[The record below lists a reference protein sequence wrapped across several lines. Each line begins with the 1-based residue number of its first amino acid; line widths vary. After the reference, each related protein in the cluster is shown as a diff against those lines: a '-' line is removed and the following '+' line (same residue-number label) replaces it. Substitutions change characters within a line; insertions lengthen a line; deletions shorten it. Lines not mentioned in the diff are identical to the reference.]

1 MLSKTVIVLA
11 VFLLSCASQNQEYLS
26 RRTNQLKKYAM
37 FGHITMQT
45 DSRLNMADLK
55 IRKQFRKTMDI
66 IESYVALSPD
76 SVSNNTSGSLDSFY
90 VNVYKIKYINKHSLI
105 TAGRHCSE

>member
-1 MLSKTVIVLA
+1 MLSKTALVLA
-11 VFLLSCASQNQEYLS
+11 ALLLSCASQNQEYLS

-45 DSRLNMADLK
+45 DSRLNMTDVK
-55 IRKQFRKTMDI
+55 TRKQIRRTMNL
-66 IESYVALSPD
+66 IESYVVLSPD

-105 TAGRHCSE
+105 TAGKHCSE